1 MCFFSN
7 KQKAIFGS
15 LKPEPMIHINLGN
28 ILTDF
33 IAWVVTPGTTFN
45 FNLGNEIY
53 FGMGKKVNLNELEE
67 RCLTP
72 EANSDKLYEINVSG
86 SCLFSNPSFL
96 DFLINRPPPK
106 ILQERTRSK
115 NYRDLK

>member
-1 MCFFSN
+1 
-7 KQKAIFGS
+7 
-15 LKPEPMIHINLGN
+15 MIQLNLSDR
-28 ILTDF
+28 LADF
-33 IAWVVTPGTTFN
+33 IAWVVIPGTIFN

-53 FGMGKKVNLNELEE
+53 FGSGRKVNLKELEE
-67 RCLTP
+67 RCLTR
-72 EANSDKLYEINVSG
+72 EANVDKLYEINVSG

-115 NYRDLK
+115 NYRYIK

>member
-1 MCFFSN
+1 
-7 KQKAIFGS
+7 
-15 LKPEPMIHINLGN
+15 MIQINLSN

-33 IAWVVTPGTTFN
+33 IVWIVTPENTFD

-53 FGMGKKVNLNELEE
+53 FGSGRKVNLKELEE
-67 RCLTP
+67 RYLTP

-86 SCLFSNPSFL
+86 SFLYSNPSFL
-96 DFLINRPPPK
+96 DFLLNRPPPK
-106 ILQERTRSK
+106 ILQGRTRSK

>member
-1 MCFFSN
+1 
-7 KQKAIFGS
+7 
-15 LKPEPMIHINLGN
+15 MIQLNLGN
-28 ILTDF
+28 ILTDL
-33 IAWVVTPGTTFN
+33 IVWVVTPETTFD
-45 FNLGNEIY
+45 FNIGNEIY
-53 FGMGKKVNLNELEE
+53 FGSGRKVTLKELEE
-67 RCLTP
+67 RCLSP

-115 NYRDLK
+115 NYRYIK

>member
-1 MCFFSN
+1 
-7 KQKAIFGS
+7 
-15 LKPEPMIHINLGN
+15 MIQLNLSDR
-28 ILTDF
+28 LADF

-53 FGMGKKVNLNELEE
+53 FGMGRKVNLNELEE

-96 DFLINRPPPK
+96 DFLINRPPLK
-106 ILQERTRSK
+106 ILQGRTRSK
-115 NYRDLK
+115 NYRYIK